1 MTEQEC
7 KRLMLTLTAA
17 YPNVNMPG
25 QTHKVYIRLLS
36 DLPLE
41 LAEAAILEAINRCKF
56 LPTVSEIR
64 DIAGSLARPDSLT
77 AGEAWTEV
85 LRAISKWHY
94 YGKPEFSS
102 ELVKRS
108 VEAIGWQTV
117 CTTETIGVERAHFM
131 RIYEQLVGREHERMR
146 MLPEVRK
153 LLERLTVEPAK
164 LIEAVNG

>member
-1 MTEQEC
+1 MNSKECHNVLMT
-7 KRLMLTLTAA
+7 LSAA
-17 YPNVNMPG
+17 YPNAPMPS
-25 QTHKVYIRLLS
+25 QTIVVYARMLA
-36 DLPLE
+36 DLPLD

-64 DIAGSLARPDSLT
+64 DIAGSLARPDGLT

-85 LRAISKWHY
+85 LRAINKWHY

-153 LLERLTVEPAK
+153 LLETWTAEPAK